1 MNSFHWGNRP
11 WLPSIA
17 VLKSRSTSPNARV
30 KGRRGYGAF
39 RNRKRDEVTC
49 LLRWVHITI
58 FVLLR

>member
-1 MNSFHWGNRP
+1 
-11 WLPSIA
+11 
-17 VLKSRSTSPNARV
+17 V

-49 LLRWVHITI
+49 LLSWVHITI